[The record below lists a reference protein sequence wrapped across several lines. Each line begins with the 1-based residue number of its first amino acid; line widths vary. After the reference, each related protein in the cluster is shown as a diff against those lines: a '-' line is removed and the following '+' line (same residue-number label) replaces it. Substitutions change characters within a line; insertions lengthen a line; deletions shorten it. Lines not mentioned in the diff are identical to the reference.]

1 MWSEYKSPGV
11 QAHGKREK
19 PSFNHSNNAQDI
31 QPREDLWGKYEIFK
45 TTSSTYQFETQFKV
59 PSVN

>member
-1 MWSEYKSPGV
+1 M
-11 QAHGKREK
+11 QILREK